1 MLLQDG
7 RVTVYNAKVVKED
20 AVTKFKYL
28 NMQVD
33 ESRSIFADSAQEADE

>member
-7 RVTVYNAKVVKED
+7 AIVTVYNPKVEKED
-20 AVTKFKYL
+20 VVTKFKYL

-33 ESRSIFADSAQEADE
+33 ESRSICADSAH